1 MPVKKEKIK
10 KSHKN
15 DSRASKQVLEKKK
28 SKKISGIAENKEIIS
43 DQIEEEKKDE
53 KHDIKLPSIHNRDD
67 KESGIV
73 DQNPNYRVNNQLE
86 GAEIAV
92 DVEPQKDI
100 ILLSIE
106 RPIRDSQ
113 AAKDYP
119 YEASISLKSHG
130 RLLQPKSLLIS
141 AS

>member
-1 MPVKKEKIK
+1 MPTKKEKIK

-15 DSRASKQVLEKKK
+15 NSPASKPVLGKKK
-28 SKKISGIAENKEIIS
+28 SKKISEIAENKEIIS
-43 DQIEEEKKDE
+43 DQIEEEKKDQ

-73 DQNPNYRVNNQLE
+73 DQTPNDRVNNQQE
-86 GAEIAV
+86 GGEIAV

-113 AAKDYP
+113 AAKEYP
-119 YEASISLKSHG
+119 YEASISIKSHG
-130 RLLQPKSLLIS
+130 RLLQPKNLLHK
-141 AS
+141 